1 MIGEL
6 VMTPNLGF
14 PNMAWLLSY
23 QEIANQAATVC
34 QHLSFS
40 YLFPTRWGLWLDKV
54 SAEPIAPF

>member
-6 VMTPNLGF
+6 VITPNLGF

-34 QHLSFS
+34 QHLSFF
-40 YLFPTRWGLWLDKV
+40 LPLPHKV
-54 SAEPIAPF
+54 GSVA